1 MSKRIGPTDDLIE
14 IILGLL
20 GGKVIGLL
28 LTPIAI
34 LIVILI
40 IRSL

>member
-1 MSKRIGPTDDLIE
+1 MSKRKGPTDDLIE

-34 LIVILI
+34 FIVILI

>member
-28 LTPIAI
+28 LTPIGI